1 MTDRCC
7 EIVDSN
13 DCEAAPGY
21 DAPASKL
28 VSCWGCGRDVC
39 RRCSAVIKYASI
51 GGTRMR
57 RLCFECQRDRC
68 ADSEKDVVVKKPS
81 KQPRPRI
88 DAAVGWASK
97 RSGNLSRMLK
107 EAQKN
112 DAALFGYSMTLL
124 DALAGLLVGVG
135 DEAGSLYA
143 SSLARILEDKHRR
156 ARKRKSR

>member
-21 DAPASKL
+21 DAPASKI
-28 VSCWGCGRDVC
+28 VSCWSCGQDVC
-39 RRCSAVIKYASI
+39 RRCSAVIKYTAI
-51 GGTRMR
+51 DGTRMR
-57 RLCFECQRDRC
+57 RFCFECQDAACVGR
-68 ADSEKDVVVKKPS
+68 SKKKDIL
-81 KQPRPRI
+81 KQPSN

-97 RSGNLSRMLK
+97 RSGNLSRMIK

-112 DAALFGYSMTLL
+112 DVALFGYSMTLL

-135 DEAGSLYA
+135 DEAGSFYA
-143 SSLARILEDKHRR
+143 ASLARILEDKHRR